1 MLFIHQTYLIMLQQ
15 NLKSSAVI
23 KRLLVN
29 HVKPY
34 KSEIFIA
41 IFFMVV
47 VATCSA
53 AVVWLTKPAIDKILV
68 ARNMRMLVIIPLL
81 MLGVYVIKGIAEYYQ
96 GYLIK
101 YVGQKILTDM
111 QIQMYEHLLYA
122 DLAYV
127 QSQSSGRLISRFTND
142 IILMRGAVSNMLIG
156 CAKYFLSVMF
166 LIIIMFN
173 LEPFL
178 SMFVFLAFPIA
189 IYPVQKLGRKMR
201 RVTGDAQ
208 EELSNYTAR
217 LDETF
222 QSIKII
228 KSFCAEKI
236 ESVIAKEITTKI
248 LSFYKKSAMLDSL
261 TSPVMEF
268 LCGLAIAFVLWYGG
282 FQVISGDM
290 TIGELFTFIA
300 AFVSAYRPFK
310 SLVSL
315 NVNLQEGLA
324 AANRIFNILDTKPLI
339 QDNANALK
347 PDFGCPEIFFE
358 KITLNFEEKEA
369 IKLVNL
375 KIEKAKTYA
384 IVGKSGSG
392 KTSLANLL
400 VRFYDPTEGRVLINS
415 SDIKDISVT
424 HLRNQIAMVS
434 QDTILVDASI
444 AENIA
449 YGNLAATRQE
459 IIDAAKHADADEF
472 ISKLVD
478 GYDTVIG
485 IGGCTLSGGQKQRL
499 AIARA
504 FLKNSPIMLFDEA
517 TSALDPESE
526 QSIVHSFTNLRKGKT
541 TLIITHR
548 LASIRD
554 VDKIIVMKNGEIE
567 EQGTHEELINLKSEY
582 YKLHNKQLKEKAK
595 TV

>member
-1 MLFIHQTYLIMLQQ
+1 MLQQ
-15 NLKSSAVI
+15 NIKSSKVI
-23 KRLLVN
+23 KRLLLD

-34 KSEIFIA
+34 KNEVFVA

-47 VATCSA
+47 VAACAA

-68 ARNMRMLVIIPLL
+68 DRNKHMLVVIPFV
-81 MLGVYVIKGIAEYYQ
+81 MLGVYVIKGIAEYFQ
-96 GYLIK
+96 GYMIK

-111 QIQMYEHLLYA
+111 QIQMYEHLLSA
-122 DLAYV
+122 DLSYI

-142 IILMRGAVSNMLIG
+142 IILMRGAISNLLVG
-156 CAKYFLSVMF
+156 CAKYFLSVLF
-166 LIIIMFN
+166 LIIIMFT

-178 SMFVFLAFPIA
+178 SIFVFLAFPIA
-189 IYPVQKLGRKMR
+189 IYPIQKLGRRMR
-201 RVTGDAQ
+201 KVTGDAQ

-228 KSFCAEKI
+228 KSFAAEKI
-236 ESVIAKEITTKI
+236 ESNRAKEITAKI
-248 LSFYKKSAMLDSL
+248 LAFYKRAAMLDSL
-261 TSPVMEF
+261 TSPVMEI
-268 LCGLAIAFVLWYGG
+268 LCGLAMACVLWYGG
-282 FQVISGDM
+282 FRVISGHM

-315 NVNLQEGLA
+315 NVNLQEGIS

-339 QDNANALK
+339 QDNEKAIK
-347 PDFGCPEIFFE
+347 PNFACPEIIFE
-358 KITLNFEEKEA
+358 KISLRFGSKEA
-369 IKLVNL
+369 IKFVDL

-415 SDIKDISVT
+415 CDVKDISLNY
-424 HLRNQIAMVS
+424 LRNQIAMVA
-434 QDTILVDASI
+434 QDTILFDASI
-444 AENIA
+444 ADNIA
-449 YGNLAATRQE
+449 YGNLTATRE
-459 IIDAAKHADADEF
+459 DIINAAKQSDADEF
-472 ISKLVD
+472 IQKLAD
-478 GYDTVIG
+478 GYDTIIG
-485 IGGCTLSGGQKQRL
+485 VGGSTLSGGQKQRL

-504 FLKNSPIMLFDEA
+504 FLKNSSIMLFDEA
-517 TSALDPESE
+517 TSALDSESE
-526 QSIVHSFTNLRKGKT
+526 QSIVHSLSKLRQGKT
-541 TLIITHR
+541 TLVITHR
-548 LASIRD
+548 LASI
-554 VDKIIVMKNGEIE
+554 VDADQIIVMKNGAIE
-567 EQGTHEELINLKSEY
+567 EQGNHELLINLKGEY
-582 YKLHNKQLKEKAK
+582 YKLYNKQLKEKVK

>member
-1 MLFIHQTYLIMLQQ
+1 MSQQ
-15 NLKSSAVI
+15 NLKSSEVI

-34 KSEIFIA
+34 KSELLIA
-41 IFFMVV
+41 IFFMIV
-47 VATCSA
+47 VAACAA

-68 ARNMRMLVIIPLL
+68 ARNTHMLVIIPLL
-81 MLGVYVIKGIAEYYQ
+81 MLEVYVIKGIAEYYQ

-101 YVGQKILTDM
+101 YTGQKILTDM

-142 IILMRGAVSNMLIG
+142 IILMRGAVSNMLVG
-156 CAKYFLSVMF
+156 CAKYLLSVVF
-166 LIIIMFN
+166 LIIIMFS

-178 SMFVFLAFPIA
+178 SMFVFLAFPVA
-189 IYPVQKLGRKMR
+189 IYPVQKLGRRMR
-201 RVTGDAQ
+201 RVTGDSQ

-236 ESVIAKEITTKI
+236 ESARAKEITAKI
-248 LSFYKKSAMLDSL
+248 LAFYKKSAMFDSL

-268 LCGLAIAFVLWYGG
+268 LCGLAIACVLWYGG
-282 FQVISGDM
+282 FQVISGKM

-347 PDFGCPEIFFE
+347 PDFGYPEILFE
-358 KITLNFEEKEA
+358 KVALKFGEKEA
-369 IKLVNL
+369 IKFVDL

-415 SDIKDISVT
+415 HDIRDISLT

-449 YGNLAATRQE
+449 YGNLTATRYD
-459 IIDAAKHADADEF
+459 IINVAKHADADEF

-526 QSIVHSFTNLRKGKT
+526 QSIVHSFTKLRKGKT

-567 EQGTHEELINLKSEY
+567 EQGTHEELISLKGEY
-582 YKLHNKQLKEKAK
+582 YKLYNKQLKEKAK

>member
-1 MLFIHQTYLIMLQQ
+1 MSQQ
-15 NLKSSAVI
+15 NLKSSEVI

-34 KSEIFIA
+34 KSELLIA
-41 IFFMVV
+41 IFFMIV
-47 VATCSA
+47 VAACAA

-68 ARNMRMLVIIPLL
+68 ARNTHMLVIIPLL

-142 IILMRGAVSNMLIG
+142 IILMRGAVSNMLVG
-156 CAKYFLSVMF
+156 CAKYLLSVVF
-166 LIIIMFN
+166 LIIIMFS

-178 SMFVFLAFPIA
+178 SMFVFLAFPVA
-189 IYPVQKLGRKMR
+189 IYPVQKLGRRMR

-236 ESVIAKEITTKI
+236 ESVRAKEITAKI
-248 LSFYKKSAMLDSL
+248 LAFYKKSAMLDSL

-268 LCGLAIAFVLWYGG
+268 LCGLAIACVLWYGG
-282 FQVISGDM
+282 FQVISGKM

-347 PDFGCPEIFFE
+347 PDFGYPEILFE
-358 KITLNFEEKEA
+358 KVALKFGEKEA
-369 IKLVNL
+369 IKFVDL

-415 SDIKDISVT
+415 QDIRDISLT

-449 YGNLAATRQE
+449 YGNLTATRYD
-459 IIDAAKHADADEF
+459 IINVAKHADADEF

-517 TSALDPESE
+517 TSAIDPESE
-526 QSIVHSFTNLRKGKT
+526 QSIVHSFTKLRKGKT

-567 EQGTHEELINLKSEY
+567 EQGTHEELISLKGEY
-582 YKLHNKQLKEKAK
+582 YKLYNKQLKEKAK

>member
-1 MLFIHQTYLIMLQQ
+1 MLQQ

-156 CAKYFLSVMF
+156 CAKYFLSVVF

-236 ESVIAKEITTKI
+236 ESVRAKEITTKI

-415 SDIKDISVT
+415 NDIKDISVT

>member
-1 MLFIHQTYLIMLQQ
+1 MLQQ

-142 IILMRGAVSNMLIG
+142 IILMRGAVSNMLVG
-156 CAKYFLSVMF
+156 CAKYFLSVVF
-166 LIIIMFN
+166 LIIIMFS

-201 RVTGDAQ
+201 RITGDAQ
-208 EELSNYTAR
+208 EELSNYTVR

-236 ESVIAKEITTKI
+236 ESVRAKEITTKI
-248 LSFYKKSAMLDSL
+248 LTFYKKSAMLDSL

-268 LCGLAIAFVLWYGG
+268 LCGLAIACVLWYGG

-415 SDIKDISVT
+415 NDIKDISVT

>member
-1 MLFIHQTYLIMLQQ
+1 MLQQ

-156 CAKYFLSVMF
+156 CAKYFLSVVF
-166 LIIIMFN
+166 LIIIMFS

-236 ESVIAKEITTKI
+236 ESVRAKEITTKI

-415 SDIKDISVT
+415 NDIKDISVT

>member
-1 MLFIHQTYLIMLQQ
+1 MLQQ

-156 CAKYFLSVMF
+156 CAKYFLSVVF

-236 ESVIAKEITTKI
+236 ESVRAKEITTKI
-248 LSFYKKSAMLDSL
+248 LSFYKKSAILDSL

-415 SDIKDISVT
+415 NDIKDISVT

>member
-1 MLFIHQTYLIMLQQ
+1 MLQQ

-142 IILMRGAVSNMLIG
+142 IILMRGAVSNMLVG
-156 CAKYFLSVMF
+156 CAKYFLSVVF

-201 RVTGDAQ
+201 RITGDAQ

-236 ESVIAKEITTKI
+236 ESVRAKEITTKI
-248 LSFYKKSAMLDSL
+248 LTFYKKSAMLDSL

-268 LCGLAIAFVLWYGG
+268 LCGLAIACVLWYGG

-415 SDIKDISVT
+415 NDIKDISVT

-449 YGNLAATRQE
+449 YGNLVATRQE

>member
-1 MLFIHQTYLIMLQQ
+1 MLQQ

-111 QIQMYEHLLYA
+111 QIQLYEHLLYA

-142 IILMRGAVSNMLIG
+142 IILMRGAVSNMLVG
-156 CAKYFLSVMF
+156 CAKYFLSVVF
-166 LIIIMFN
+166 LIIIMFS

-201 RVTGDAQ
+201 RITGDAQ

-236 ESVIAKEITTKI
+236 ESVRAKEITTKI
-248 LSFYKKSAMLDSL
+248 LTFYKKSAMLDSL

-268 LCGLAIAFVLWYGG
+268 LCGLAIACMLWYGG

-415 SDIKDISVT
+415 NDIKDISVT

>member
-1 MLFIHQTYLIMLQQ
+1 MSQQ
-15 NLKSSAVI
+15 NLKSSEVI

-34 KSEIFIA
+34 KSELLIA
-41 IFFMVV
+41 IFFMIV
-47 VATCSA
+47 VAACAA

-68 ARNMRMLVIIPLL
+68 ARNTHMLVIIPLL

-142 IILMRGAVSNMLIG
+142 IILMRGAVSNMLVG
-156 CAKYFLSVMF
+156 CAKYLLSVVF
-166 LIIIMFN
+166 LIIIMFS

-178 SMFVFLAFPIA
+178 SMFVFLAFPVA
-189 IYPVQKLGRKMR
+189 IYPVQKLGRRMR

-236 ESVIAKEITTKI
+236 ESVRAKEITAKI
-248 LSFYKKSAMLDSL
+248 LAFYKKSAMLDSL

-268 LCGLAIAFVLWYGG
+268 LCGLAIACVLWYGG
-282 FQVISGDM
+282 FQVISGKM

-347 PDFGCPEIFFE
+347 PDFGYPEILFE
-358 KITLNFEEKEA
+358 KVALKFGEKEA
-369 IKLVNL
+369 IKFVDL

-400 VRFYDPTEGRVLINS
+400 VRFYEPTEGRVLINS
-415 SDIKDISVT
+415 QDIRDISLT

-449 YGNLAATRQE
+449 YGNLTATRYD
-459 IIDAAKHADADEF
+459 IINVAKHADADEF

-526 QSIVHSFTNLRKGKT
+526 QSIVHSFTKLRKGKT

-548 LASIRD
+548 LASIMD

-567 EQGTHEELINLKSEY
+567 EQGTHEELISLKGEY
-582 YKLHNKQLKEKAK
+582 YKLYNKQLKEKAK

>member
-1 MLFIHQTYLIMLQQ
+1 MLQQ

-53 AVVWLTKPAIDKILV
+53 VVVWLTKPAIDKILV
-68 ARNMRMLVIIPLL
+68 ARNMHMLVIIPLL

-142 IILMRGAVSNMLIG
+142 IILMRGAVSNMLVG
-156 CAKYFLSVMF
+156 CAKYFLSVVF
-166 LIIIMFN
+166 LIIIMFS

-201 RVTGDAQ
+201 RITGDAQ

-236 ESVIAKEITTKI
+236 ESVRAKEITTKI
-248 LSFYKKSAMLDSL
+248 LTFYKKSAMLDSL

-268 LCGLAIAFVLWYGG
+268 LCGLAIACVLWYGG

-415 SDIKDISVT
+415 NDIKDISVA

-449 YGNLAATRQE
+449 YGNLAATRQD

>member
-1 MLFIHQTYLIMLQQ
+1 MLQQ

-142 IILMRGAVSNMLIG
+142 IILMRGAVSNMLVG
-156 CAKYFLSVMF
+156 CAKYFLSVVF
-166 LIIIMFN
+166 LIIIMFS

-201 RVTGDAQ
+201 RITGDAQ
-208 EELSNYTAR
+208 EELSNYTVR

-236 ESVIAKEITTKI
+236 ESVRAKEITTKI

-268 LCGLAIAFVLWYGG
+268 LCGLAIACVLWYGG

-415 SDIKDISVT
+415 NDIKDISVT

>member
-1 MLFIHQTYLIMLQQ
+1 MSQQ
-15 NLKSSAVI
+15 NIKSSKVI
-23 KRLLVN
+23 KRLLLD

-34 KSEIFIA
+34 KKEVFVA

-47 VATCSA
+47 VAACA
-53 AVVWLTKPAIDKILV
+53 ALIVWLTKPAIDKILV
-68 ARNMRMLVIIPLL
+68 DRNKHMLVVIPFV
-81 MLGVYVIKGIAEYYQ
+81 MLGVYVIKGIAEYFQ
-96 GYLIK
+96 GYMIK

-111 QIQMYEHLLYA
+111 QLQMYEHLLAA
-122 DLAYV
+122 DLSYI

-142 IILMRGAVSNMLIG
+142 IILMRGAVSNLLVG
-156 CAKYFLSVMF
+156 CAKYFLSVLF
-166 LIIIMFN
+166 LIIIMFT

-178 SMFVFLAFPIA
+178 SIFVFLAFPIA
-189 IYPVQKLGRKMR
+189 IYPIQKLGRRMR
-201 RVTGDAQ
+201 KVTGDAQ

-228 KSFCAEKI
+228 KSFAAEKI
-236 ESVIAKEITTKI
+236 ESNRAKEITAKI
-248 LSFYKKSAMLDSL
+248 LAFYKRAAMLDSL
-261 TSPVMEF
+261 TSPVMEI
-268 LCGLAIAFVLWYGG
+268 LCGLAMTCVLWYGG
-282 FQVISGDM
+282 FRVISGHM

-315 NVNLQEGLA
+315 NVNLQEGIS

-339 QDNANALK
+339 QDNEKALK
-347 PDFGCPEIFFE
+347 PNFACPEIIFD
-358 KITLNFEEKEA
+358 KITLKFGPKEA
-369 IKLVNL
+369 IKFVDI

-415 SDIKDISVT
+415 CDIKDISLNY
-424 HLRNQIAMVS
+424 LRNQIAMVS
-434 QDTILVDASI
+434 QDTILFDSSI
-444 AENIA
+444 AQNIA
-449 YGNLAATRQE
+449 YGNLTATRE
-459 IIDAAKHADADEF
+459 DVINAAKQSDADEF
-472 ISKLVD
+472 IQKLVD
-478 GYDTVIG
+478 GYDTIIG
-485 IGGCTLSGGQKQRL
+485 VGGSTLSGGQKQRL

-526 QSIVHSFTNLRKGKT
+526 QSIVHSLTNLRKGKT
-541 TLIITHR
+541 TLVITHR
-548 LASIRD
+548 LASITD
-554 VDKIIVMKNGEIE
+554 VDQIIVMKNGEIE
-567 EQGTHEELINLKSEY
+567 EQGNHGQLIDLNGEY
-582 YKLHNKQLKEKAK
+582 YKLYNKQLKEKAK

>member
-1 MLFIHQTYLIMLQQ
+1 MLQQ

-68 ARNMRMLVIIPLL
+68 ARNMHMLVIIPLL

-142 IILMRGAVSNMLIG
+142 IILMRGAVSNMLVG
-156 CAKYFLSVMF
+156 CAKYFLSVVF

-236 ESVIAKEITTKI
+236 ESVRAKEITTKI

-415 SDIKDISVT
+415 NDIKDISVT

-449 YGNLAATRQE
+449 YGNLAATRQD

>member
-1 MLFIHQTYLIMLQQ
+1 MSQQ
-15 NLKSSAVI
+15 NLKSSEVI

-34 KSEIFIA
+34 KSELLIA
-41 IFFMVV
+41 IFFMIV
-47 VATCSA
+47 VAACAA

-68 ARNMRMLVIIPLL
+68 ARNTHMLVIIPLL

-142 IILMRGAVSNMLIG
+142 IILMRGAVSNMLVG
-156 CAKYFLSVMF
+156 CAKYLLSVVF
-166 LIIIMFN
+166 LIIIMFS

-178 SMFVFLAFPIA
+178 SMFVFLAFPVA
-189 IYPVQKLGRKMR
+189 IYPVQKLGRRMR

-236 ESVIAKEITTKI
+236 ESVRAKEITAKI
-248 LSFYKKSAMLDSL
+248 LAFYKKSAMLDSL

-268 LCGLAIAFVLWYGG
+268 LCGLAIACVLWYGG
-282 FQVISGDM
+282 FQVISGKM

-347 PDFGCPEIFFE
+347 PDFGYPEILFE
-358 KITLNFEEKEA
+358 KVALKFGEKEA
-369 IKLVNL
+369 IKFVDL

-415 SDIKDISVT
+415 QDIRDISLT

-449 YGNLAATRQE
+449 YGNLTATRYD
-459 IIDAAKHADADEF
+459 IINVAKHADADEF

-526 QSIVHSFTNLRKGKT
+526 QSIVHSFTKLRKGKT

-567 EQGTHEELINLKSEY
+567 EQGTHEELISLKGEY
-582 YKLHNKQLKEKAK
+582 YKLYNKQLKEKAK

>member
-1 MLFIHQTYLIMLQQ
+1 MLQQ
-15 NLKSSAVI
+15 NIKSSKVI
-23 KRLLVN
+23 KRLLLD

-34 KSEIFIA
+34 KKEVFVA

-47 VATCSA
+47 VAACA
-53 AVVWLTKPAIDKILV
+53 ALIVWLTKPAIDKILV
-68 ARNMRMLVIIPLL
+68 DRNKHMLVVIPFV
-81 MLGVYVIKGIAEYYQ
+81 MLGVYVIKGIAEYFQ
-96 GYLIK
+96 GYMIK

-111 QIQMYEHLLYA
+111 QIQMYEHLLSA
-122 DLAYV
+122 DLSYI

-142 IILMRGAVSNMLIG
+142 IILMRGAVSNLLVG
-156 CAKYFLSVMF
+156 CAKYFLSVLF
-166 LIIIMFN
+166 LIIIMFT

-178 SMFVFLAFPIA
+178 SIFVFLAFPIA
-189 IYPVQKLGRKMR
+189 IYPIQKLGRRMR
-201 RVTGDAQ
+201 KVTGDAQ

-228 KSFCAEKI
+228 KSFAAEKI
-236 ESVIAKEITTKI
+236 ESNRAKEITAKI
-248 LSFYKKSAMLDSL
+248 LAFYKRAAMLDSL
-261 TSPVMEF
+261 TSPVMEI
-268 LCGLAIAFVLWYGG
+268 LCGLAMACVLWYGG
-282 FQVISGDM
+282 FRVISGHM

-315 NVNLQEGLA
+315 NVNLQEGIS

-339 QDNANALK
+339 QDNEKALK
-347 PDFGCPEIFFE
+347 PNFACPEIIFD
-358 KITLNFEEKEA
+358 KITLKFGPKEA
-369 IKLVNL
+369 IKFVDI

-415 SDIKDISVT
+415 CDIKDISLNY
-424 HLRNQIAMVS
+424 LRNQIAMVS
-434 QDTILVDASI
+434 QDTILFDSSI
-444 AENIA
+444 AQNIA
-449 YGNLAATRQE
+449 YGNLTATRE
-459 IIDAAKHADADEF
+459 DVINAAKQSDADEF
-472 ISKLVD
+472 IQKLVD
-478 GYDTVIG
+478 GYDTIIG
-485 IGGCTLSGGQKQRL
+485 VGGSTLSGGQKQRL

-526 QSIVHSFTNLRKGKT
+526 QSIVHSLTKLRKGKT
-541 TLIITHR
+541 TLVITHR
-548 LASIRD
+548 LASITD
-554 VDKIIVMKNGEIE
+554 VDQIIVMKNGEIE
-567 EQGTHEELINLKSEY
+567 EQGNHGQLIDLNGEY
-582 YKLHNKQLKEKAK
+582 YKLYNKQLKEIAK

>member
-1 MLFIHQTYLIMLQQ
+1 MLQQ

-68 ARNMRMLVIIPLL
+68 TRNMRMLVIIPLL

-142 IILMRGAVSNMLIG
+142 IILMRSAVSNMLVG
-156 CAKYFLSVMF
+156 CAKYFLSVVF
-166 LIIIMFN
+166 LIIIMFS

-201 RVTGDAQ
+201 RITGDAQ

-236 ESVIAKEITTKI
+236 ESVRAKEITTKI
-248 LSFYKKSAMLDSL
+248 LTFYKKSAMLDSL

-268 LCGLAIAFVLWYGG
+268 LCGLAIACVLWYGG

-415 SDIKDISVT
+415 NDIKDISVT

>member
-1 MLFIHQTYLIMLQQ
+1 MLQQ

-156 CAKYFLSVMF
+156 CAKYFLSVVF
-166 LIIIMFN
+166 LIIIMFS

-201 RVTGDAQ
+201 RITGDAQ

-236 ESVIAKEITTKI
+236 ESVRAKEITTKI
-248 LSFYKKSAMLDSL
+248 LTFYKKSAMLDSL

-268 LCGLAIAFVLWYGG
+268 LCGLAIACVLWYGG

-415 SDIKDISVT
+415 NDIKDISVT

>member
-1 MLFIHQTYLIMLQQ
+1 MLQQ

-156 CAKYFLSVMF
+156 CAKYFLSVVF
-166 LIIIMFN
+166 LIIIMFS

-236 ESVIAKEITTKI
+236 ESVRAKEITTKI
-248 LSFYKKSAMLDSL
+248 LTFYKKSAMLDSL

-415 SDIKDISVT
+415 NDIKDISVT

>member
-1 MLFIHQTYLIMLQQ
+1 
-15 NLKSSAVI
+15 
-23 KRLLVN
+23 
-29 HVKPY
+29 
-34 KSEIFIA
+34 
-41 IFFMVV
+41 
-47 VATCSA
+47 
-53 AVVWLTKPAIDKILV
+53 
-68 ARNMRMLVIIPLL
+68 
-81 MLGVYVIKGIAEYYQ
+81 
-96 GYLIK
+96 
-101 YVGQKILTDM
+101 
-111 QIQMYEHLLYA
+111 
-122 DLAYV
+122 
-127 QSQSSGRLISRFTND
+127 
-142 IILMRGAVSNMLIG
+142 
-156 CAKYFLSVMF
+156 
-166 LIIIMFN
+166 MFN

-236 ESVIAKEITTKI
+236 ESVRAKEITTKI

-415 SDIKDISVT
+415 NDIKDISVT

-595 TV
+595 IV

>member
-1 MLFIHQTYLIMLQQ
+1 
-15 NLKSSAVI
+15 
-23 KRLLVN
+23 
-29 HVKPY
+29 
-34 KSEIFIA
+34 
-41 IFFMVV
+41 MVV

-142 IILMRGAVSNMLIG
+142 IILMRGAVSNMLVG
-156 CAKYFLSVMF
+156 CAKYFLSVVF
-166 LIIIMFN
+166 LIIIMFS

-201 RVTGDAQ
+201 RITGDAQ

-236 ESVIAKEITTKI
+236 ESVRAKEITTKI
-248 LSFYKKSAMLDSL
+248 LTFYKKSAMLDSL

-415 SDIKDISVT
+415 NDIKDISVT

>member
-1 MLFIHQTYLIMLQQ
+1 MLQQ

-142 IILMRGAVSNMLIG
+142 IILMRGAVSNMLVG
-156 CAKYFLSVMF
+156 CAKYFLSVVF
-166 LIIIMFN
+166 LIIIMFS

-178 SMFVFLAFPIA
+178 SMFVFLAFPIT

-201 RVTGDAQ
+201 RITGDAQ

-236 ESVIAKEITTKI
+236 ESVRAKEITTKI
-248 LSFYKKSAMLDSL
+248 LTFYK
-261 TSPVMEF
+261 
-268 LCGLAIAFVLWYGG
+268 
-282 FQVISGDM
+282 
-290 TIGELFTFIA
+290 
-300 AFVSAYRPFK
+300 
-310 SLVSL
+310 
-315 NVNLQEGLA
+315 
-324 AANRIFNILDTKPLI
+324 
-339 QDNANALK
+339 
-347 PDFGCPEIFFE
+347 
-358 KITLNFEEKEA
+358 
-369 IKLVNL
+369 
-375 KIEKAKTYA
+375 
-384 IVGKSGSG
+384 
-392 KTSLANLL
+392 
-400 VRFYDPTEGRVLINS
+400 
-415 SDIKDISVT
+415 
-424 HLRNQIAMVS
+424 
-434 QDTILVDASI
+434 
-444 AENIA
+444 
-449 YGNLAATRQE
+449 
-459 IIDAAKHADADEF
+459 
-472 ISKLVD
+472 
-478 GYDTVIG
+478 
-485 IGGCTLSGGQKQRL
+485 
-499 AIARA
+499 
-504 FLKNSPIMLFDEA
+504 
-517 TSALDPESE
+517 
-526 QSIVHSFTNLRKGKT
+526 
-541 TLIITHR
+541 
-548 LASIRD
+548 
-554 VDKIIVMKNGEIE
+554 
-567 EQGTHEELINLKSEY
+567 
-582 YKLHNKQLKEKAK
+582 
-595 TV
+595 

>member
-1 MLFIHQTYLIMLQQ
+1 MLQQ
-15 NLKSSAVI
+15 NLKSSVVI

-53 AVVWLTKPAIDKILV
+53 VVVWLTKPAIDKILV
-68 ARNMRMLVIIPLL
+68 ARNMHMLVIIPLL

-142 IILMRGAVSNMLIG
+142 IILMRGAVSNMLVG
-156 CAKYFLSVMF
+156 CAKYFLSVVF
-166 LIIIMFN
+166 LIIIMFS

-201 RVTGDAQ
+201 RITGDAQ

-236 ESVIAKEITTKI
+236 ESVRAKEITTKI
-248 LSFYKKSAMLDSL
+248 LTFYKKSAMLDSL

-268 LCGLAIAFVLWYGG
+268 LCGLAIACVLWYGG

-415 SDIKDISVT
+415 NDIKDISVT

>member
-1 MLFIHQTYLIMLQQ
+1 MLQQ

-68 ARNMRMLVIIPLL
+68 TRNMRMLVIIPLL

-142 IILMRGAVSNMLIG
+142 IILMRGAVSNMLVG
-156 CAKYFLSVMF
+156 CAKYFLSVVF

-201 RVTGDAQ
+201 RITGDAQ

-236 ESVIAKEITTKI
+236 ESVRAKEITTKI

-415 SDIKDISVT
+415 NDIKDISVT

>member
-1 MLFIHQTYLIMLQQ
+1 MLQQ

-142 IILMRGAVSNMLIG
+142 IILMRGAVSNMLVG
-156 CAKYFLSVMF
+156 CAKYFLSVVF
-166 LIIIMFN
+166 LIIIMFS

-201 RVTGDAQ
+201 RITGDAQ

-228 KSFCAEKI
+228 QSFCAEKI
-236 ESVIAKEITTKI
+236 ESFRAKEITTKI
-248 LSFYKKSAMLDSL
+248 LTFYKKSAMLDSL

-268 LCGLAIAFVLWYGG
+268 LCGLAIACVLWYGG

-415 SDIKDISVT
+415 NDIKDISVT

>member
-1 MLFIHQTYLIMLQQ
+1 MLQQ

-53 AVVWLTKPAIDKILV
+53 AVVWLTKPVIDKILV

-142 IILMRGAVSNMLIG
+142 IILMRGAVSNMLVG
-156 CAKYFLSVMF
+156 CAKYFLSVVF
-166 LIIIMFN
+166 LIIIMFS

-201 RVTGDAQ
+201 RITGDAQ

-236 ESVIAKEITTKI
+236 ESVRAKEITTKI
-248 LSFYKKSAMLDSL
+248 LTFYKKSAMLDSL

-268 LCGLAIAFVLWYGG
+268 LCGLAIACVLWYGG

-415 SDIKDISVT
+415 NDIKDISVT

>member
-1 MLFIHQTYLIMLQQ
+1 MLQQ

-142 IILMRGAVSNMLIG
+142 IILMRGAVSNMLVG
-156 CAKYFLSVMF
+156 CAKYFLSVVF

-236 ESVIAKEITTKI
+236 ESVRAKEITTKI

-324 AANRIFNILDTKPLI
+324 AANRIFGILDTKPLI

-415 SDIKDISVT
+415 NDIKDISVT

>member
-1 MLFIHQTYLIMLQQ
+1 MLQQ

-156 CAKYFLSVMF
+156 CAKYFLSVVF

-201 RVTGDAQ
+201 RITGDAQ

-236 ESVIAKEITTKI
+236 ESVRAKEITTKI

-415 SDIKDISVT
+415 NDIKDISVT

>member
-1 MLFIHQTYLIMLQQ
+1 MLQQ

-156 CAKYFLSVMF
+156 CAKYFLSVVF

-236 ESVIAKEITTKI
+236 ESVRAKEITTKI

-415 SDIKDISVT
+415 NDIKDISVT

-478 GYDTVIG
+478 GYDNVIG

>member
-1 MLFIHQTYLIMLQQ
+1 MLQQ

-142 IILMRGAVSNMLIG
+142 IILMRGAVSNMLVG
-156 CAKYFLSVMF
+156 CAKYFLSVVF
-166 LIIIMFN
+166 LIIIMFS

-201 RVTGDAQ
+201 RITGDGQ

-236 ESVIAKEITTKI
+236 ESVRAKEITTKI
-248 LSFYKKSAMLDSL
+248 LTFYKKSAMLDSL

-268 LCGLAIAFVLWYGG
+268 LCGLAIACVLWYGG

-415 SDIKDISVT
+415 NDIKDISVT

>member
-1 MLFIHQTYLIMLQQ
+1 MSQQ
-15 NLKSSAVI
+15 NLKSSEVI

-34 KSEIFIA
+34 KSELLIA
-41 IFFMVV
+41 IFFMIV
-47 VATCSA
+47 VAACAA

-68 ARNMRMLVIIPLL
+68 ARNTHMLVIIPLL

-142 IILMRGAVSNMLIG
+142 IILMRGAVSNMLVG
-156 CAKYFLSVMF
+156 CAKYLLSVVF
-166 LIIIMFN
+166 LIIIMFS

-178 SMFVFLAFPIA
+178 SMFVFLAFPVA
-189 IYPVQKLGRKMR
+189 IYPVQKLGRRMR

-236 ESVIAKEITTKI
+236 ESVRAKEITAKI
-248 LSFYKKSAMLDSL
+248 LAFYKKSAMLDSL

-268 LCGLAIAFVLWYGG
+268 LCGLAIACVLWYGG
-282 FQVISGDM
+282 FQVISGKM

-347 PDFGCPEIFFE
+347 PDFGYPEILFE
-358 KITLNFEEKEA
+358 KVALKFGEKEA
-369 IKLVNL
+369 IKFVDL

-415 SDIKDISVT
+415 HDIRDISLT
-424 HLRNQIAMVS
+424 HLRHQIAMVS

-449 YGNLAATRQE
+449 YGNLTATRYD
-459 IIDAAKHADADEF
+459 IINVAKHADADEF

-526 QSIVHSFTNLRKGKT
+526 QSIVHSFTKLRKGKT

-567 EQGTHEELINLKSEY
+567 EQGTHEELISLKGEY
-582 YKLHNKQLKEKAK
+582 YKLYNKQLKEKAK

>member
-1 MLFIHQTYLIMLQQ
+1 MLQQ

-68 ARNMRMLVIIPLL
+68 ARNMHMLVIIPLL
-81 MLGVYVIKGIAEYYQ
+81 MLGIYVIKGIAEYYQ

-156 CAKYFLSVMF
+156 CAKYFLSVVF
-166 LIIIMFN
+166 LIIIMFS

-201 RVTGDAQ
+201 RITGDAQ

-217 LDETF
+217 LNETF

-236 ESVIAKEITTKI
+236 ESVRAKEITTKI
-248 LSFYKKSAMLDSL
+248 LTFYKKSAMLDSL

-268 LCGLAIAFVLWYGG
+268 LCGLAIACVLWYGG

-358 KITLNFEEKEA
+358 KITLNFEEKKA

-415 SDIKDISVT
+415 NDIKDISVT

>member
-1 MLFIHQTYLIMLQQ
+1 MSQQ
-15 NLKSSAVI
+15 NLKSSEVI

-34 KSEIFIA
+34 KSELLIA
-41 IFFMVV
+41 IFFMIV
-47 VATCSA
+47 VAACAA

-68 ARNMRMLVIIPLL
+68 ARNTHMLVIIPLL

-142 IILMRGAVSNMLIG
+142 IILMRGAVSNMLVG
-156 CAKYFLSVMF
+156 CAKYLLSVVF
-166 LIIIMFN
+166 LIIIMFS

-178 SMFVFLAFPIA
+178 SMFVFLAFPVA
-189 IYPVQKLGRKMR
+189 IYPVQKLGRRMR

-236 ESVIAKEITTKI
+236 ESVRAKEITAKI
-248 LSFYKKSAMLDSL
+248 LAFYKKSAMLDSL

-268 LCGLAIAFVLWYGG
+268 LCGLAIACVLWYGG
-282 FQVISGDM
+282 FQVISGKM

-347 PDFGCPEIFFE
+347 PNFGYPEILFE
-358 KITLNFEEKEA
+358 KVALKFGEKEA
-369 IKLVNL
+369 IKFVDL

-400 VRFYDPTEGRVLINS
+400 VRFYNPTEGRVLINS
-415 SDIKDISVT
+415 YDIRDILLT

-449 YGNLAATRQE
+449 YGNLTATRYD
-459 IIDAAKHADADEF
+459 IINVAKHADADEF
-472 ISKLVD
+472 ISKLVE

-526 QSIVHSFTNLRKGKT
+526 QSIVHSFTKLRKGKT

-567 EQGTHEELINLKSEY
+567 EQGTHEELINLKGEY
-582 YKLHNKQLKEKAK
+582 YKLYNKQLNKKAK